1 MSLILNIETGG
12 PTCSVCLSSNGILI
26 KELKEVIPNKHAA
39 VLTVLIQQLLAETG
53 YTMQQL
59 DAIAI
64 SKGPGSYTGLRI
76 GTAIA
81 KGLCFSADK
90 PLIAVSSLQS
100 LAWRMRHEATEIKDS
115 AFVPLIQARKD
126 AVYYAVYNQKLDE
139 IATGSVGTLS
149 EVAEHIKKTDNQPTA
164 GFFNLTDSTT
174 AFFQSFGIVIVYF
187 EYVSSNGCELAFS
200 KFEKNLFEDHFLF
213 EPFYMTGFGKNF

>member
-1 MSLILNIETGG
+1 VALILNIETGG
-12 PTCSVCLSSNGILI
+12 PTCSVCISSNGILI
-26 KELKEVIPNKHAA
+26 RERKEVLPNKHAA
-39 VLTVLIQQLLAETG
+39 VLTVLIRELLAETG
-53 YTMQQL
+53 YTLQQI

-76 GTAIA
+76 GTAVA
-81 KGLCFSADK
+81 KGLCFTADK

-100 LAWRMRHEATEIKDS
+100 LAWRMRSETDANIDTT
-115 AFVPLIQARKD
+115 FVPLIQARKD
-126 AVYYAVYNQKLDE
+126 AVYYAMYNQHLE
-139 IATGSVGTLS
+139 ALVAESVGELT
-149 EVAEHIKKTDNQPTA
+149 EVAEEIKKTNNQPTT

-174 AFFQSFGIVIVYF
+174 AAFRSFGIIIVYF

-200 KFEKNLFEDHFLF
+200 KFEKNVFEDNLLF

>member
-1 MSLILNIETGG
+1 MALILNIETGG
-12 PTCSVCLSSNGILI
+12 PTCSVCLSANGTLI
-26 KELKEVIPNKHAA
+26 KERKEIIPNKHAA
-39 VLTVLIQQLLAETG
+39 ILTVLIQELLAETG
-53 YTMQQL
+53 YSLQQI

-81 KGLCFSADK
+81 KGLCFTADK

-100 LAWRMRHEATEIKDS
+100 LAWRMRHEATAKNE
-115 AFVPLIQARKD
+115 ATFAPLIQARKD
-126 AVYYAVYNQKLDE
+126 AVYYAVFNQKLEE
-139 IATGSVGTLS
+139 IAAESFGTLG
-149 EVAEHIKKTDNQPTA
+149 EVVGHIKKIDNQPTA

-174 AFFQSFGIVIVYF
+174 AFFHSFGIVIVYF

-200 KFEKNLFEDHFLF
+200 KFEKNLFEDNFLF